1 MMGWISGMNLRRAV
15 LCVLAGLSV
24 PVLAALILVV
34 SYSSAQ
40 TLPARISFQIVT
52 GSTGGTYFPVGQ
64 LIAGLISHPPGVDRC
79 DTQNV
84 CGPAGLIISART
96 SDGAVANVLAVNRG
110 LADSGF
116 AQSDVIA
123 EAVAGRGAF
132 RKFGRQNRIR
142 IVADLF
148 PEDVHLVVA
157 RKSKIMSV
165 TDLRGKR
172 VSLGA
177 ESSGTSV
184 TVRAILSAY
193 RVPEH
198 SLQLRRDASDVDAQ
212 LLQKGDIDAFFF
224 VGGRPVGLIDDLIA
238 RGIARLVPIDG
249 KGRDA
254 LLHAV
259 PELSADI
266 IPRGTYRGMPATETV
281 STHALWIVNVREPSS
296 LVYGIARALFSPAN
310 RAALDDDGGSASL
323 IRLDTATS
331 DLPAPLHPGAERY
344 FREVGRLPKPI
355 TRSGKS

>member
-1 MMGWISGMNLRRAV
+1 MMGSISGMNFRRAAI
-15 LCVLAGLSV
+15 CILAGLSV
-24 PVLAALILVV
+24 PVLAVLILVV
-34 SYSSAQ
+34 SYGAAQ

-79 DTQNV
+79 ETADV

-96 SDGAVANVLAVNRG
+96 SDGAVANVLAVNG
-110 LADSGF
+110 GIADSGF

-123 EAVAGRGAF
+123 EAIAGKGAF
-132 RKFGRQNRIR
+132 RKSGRQNHIR

-165 TDLRGKR
+165 ADLRGKR

-193 RVPEH
+193 RVPER
-198 SLQLRRDASDVDAQ
+198 SLKLRRDASDVDAQ
-212 LLQKGDIDAFFF
+212 LLQQGQLDAFFF

-249 KGRDA
+249 VGRDA
-254 LLHAV
+254 LLRAA

-281 STHALWIVNVREPSS
+281 SVRALWIVNAREPAA
-296 LVYGIARALFSPAN
+296 LVYGIARALFNPAN
-310 RAALDDDGGSASL
+310 RSALEEDGGSASL
-323 IRLDTATS
+323 IRLDSATN
-331 DLPAPLHPGAERY
+331 DLPAPLHPGAARF
-344 FREVGRLPKPI
+344 FREVGRLPRPI
-355 TRSGKS
+355 IRSGKS